1 MNEGRGAQTGHRG
14 QASWLAC
21 LRWSALCLLVT
32 LAVAAIAI
40 PILRHFG
47 FEPKTP
53 GAQNEL
59 SSG

>member
-1 MNEGRGAQTGHRG
+1 MNGEGSGAPGQRR

-47 FEPKTP
+47 FEPEAP